1 MSFFNLLWIL
11 ILAWI
16 VSCGYY
22 FWRIN
27 RISRSTGNSPFL
39 NRGKGNN
46 TSRTI
51 TRKLYRSMLATTL
64 FFLIAVLL
72 AYLITVSSA

>member
-11 ILAWI
+11 VLAWI

-27 RISRSTGNSPFL
+27 RISRSNGHSPFF
-39 NRGKGNN
+39 NRNKSSN
-46 TSRTI
+46 TSRAI
-51 TRKLYRSMLATTL
+51 TRKLYRSMLATTI
-64 FFLIAVLL
+64 FFLIVILL